1 MTSSLVAKMFRAVSL
16 GSSSGRKMD
25 NVAKGISAAA
35 ALKKLKGA
43 ALTTPVAVSCVV
55 TQAIG
60 RGIILPDKIYTL
72 FLQITRYYCNES

>member
-16 GSSSGRKMD
+16 GALSGRKMD

-43 ALTTPVAVSCVV
+43 SDWPRNNTS
-55 TQAIG
+55 
-60 RGIILPDKIYTL
+60 
-72 FLQITRYYCNES
+72 

>member
-1 MTSSLVAKMFRAVSL
+1 MDDKFFSSQDVCAVSL
-16 GSSSGRKMD
+16 GALSGRKMD

-55 TQAIG
+55 TQDNSP
-60 RGIILPDKIYTL
+60 RNNT
-72 FLQITRYYCNES
+72 S

>member
-16 GSSSGRKMD
+16 GALSGRKMD

-43 ALTTPVAVSCVV
+43 GQRKTNY
-55 TQAIG
+55 
-60 RGIILPDKIYTL
+60 RK
-72 FLQITRYYCNES
+72 

>member
-16 GSSSGRKMD
+16 GALSGHKMD

-43 ALTTPVAVSCVV
+43 
-55 TQAIG
+55 
-60 RGIILPDKIYTL
+60 GIEEFVRPFDTSDANV
-72 FLQITRYYCNES
+72 QRN